1 MRPSLNL
8 VTLGVAD
15 LEKSIAFYRDGL
27 GWKTA
32 SEASEGVAFFQLGP
46 IILSLFPLEKLAED
60 AQVPSGGTGFSGITL
75 AHNTR
80 TKEEVDDVMRTA
92 KKAGAAIMKPA
103 QDVFWG
109 GYSGYFA
116 RSRCLAAFP
125 AQHCR
130 CCMAGM
136 PTFAL
141 CVAKAKRIVLSTL
154 RRTVS
159 CV

>member
-1 MRPSLNL
+1 MRPALNL

-60 AQVPSGGTGFSGITL
+60 AQVPSAGTGFSGITL

-109 GYSGYFA
+109 GYCGYFA
-116 RSRCLAAFP
+116 DPDGHLWE
-125 AQHCR
+125 
-130 CCMAGM
+130 
-136 PTFAL
+136 
-141 CVAKAKRIVLSTL
+141 VAWNPFWTMTDDGRILLPS
-154 RRTVS
+154 S
-159 CV
+159 ESI